1 MNYIPI
7 LLVFLPV
14 IVSIIIFMFHN
25 KYVNYLAIVNQ
36 VILMVAAV
44 SYHRFIKANGSHK
57 IIVGGWD
64 QTAGIAL
71 YNDWLSMSLIFLT
84 LFIIFALLIYIW
96 DKKETNSTFLFF
108 FIFLEG
114 VFLGVVQTNDLFNF
128 FIFMELIT
136 IISSVLIV
144 YKKDSNSLK
153 VVLYYLL
160 YNSAGMMFYLL
171 GIVLLYT
178 ITGTL
183 NMELATMKLAEIG
196 NTNSVKVTY
205 MLIMGAIAV
214 KSAFFPVYN
223 WLPKAHGAAPPAV
236 SALLSG
242 LLVKGGLYGFIRIN
256 QIFGGLK
263 FQEVFM
269 VLGFVT
275 AIVGVM
281 FALSQKDMKQILAFH
296 TISQVGIMLIGIS
309 QMQGKLYYGGLLHIF
324 NHAMFKSLLF
334 LGAGVIIHEYGTK
347 NVYEIKGV
355 MKRLPITSVLM
366 IIGMLSI
373 TGAPFLN
380 GFISKSIITY
390 SLGTTGNYLFN
401 VINLGTAISFVK
413 MSKIFFGDSAPSKNK
428 HGYSNLAMGF
438 IAVMC
443 VVLGN
448 YSMPVALE
456 MWNVELQKISTLSPE
471 KWIKYIITVAVA
483 VLVYI
488 KIIKKDVYLIK
499 KIRNTDIAFD
509 TANIFLIVLIFVF
522 MGLTFLL

>member
-1 MNYIPI
+1 MNYIPV

-14 IVSIIIFMFHN
+14 ICSILIFMFHN
-25 KYVNYLAIVNQ
+25 KYVNYLAIVCQ
-36 VILMVAAV
+36 LILIVTAV
-44 SYHRFIKANGSHK
+44 CYHRFIKLNGSHS
-57 IIVGGWD
+57 ITIGGWEK
-64 QTAGIAL
+64 TAGIAL

-84 LFIIFALLIYIW
+84 LFIMLALLIYIW
-96 DKKETNSTFLFF
+96 DKKETTSTFLFF

-128 FIFMELIT
+128 FIFMELVT
-136 IISSVLIV
+136 IISSILIV

-171 GIVLLYT
+171 GIVLLY
-178 ITGTL
+178 ILTGTL
-183 NMELATMKLAEIG
+183 NMELATIKLAELG
-196 NTNSVKVTY
+196 NPTSVKVTY

-256 QIFGGLK
+256 QIFGGIM

-269 VLGFVT
+269 TLGFIT

-281 FALSQKDMKQILAFH
+281 FALSQKDIKQILAFH
-296 TISQVGIMLIGIS
+296 TISQVGIMLIGLS
-309 QMQGKLYYGGLLHIF
+309 QMQGKLYYGGLLHLF

-355 MKRLPITSVLM
+355 LKRLPITSVLM

-390 SLGTTGNYLFN
+390 NLGTTGNYLFN

-413 MSKIFFGDSAPSKNK
+413 MSKIFVGNGKLSKNK
-428 HGYSNLAMGF
+428 HGYSNLGMGF
-438 IAVMC
+438 IALMC

-448 YSMPVALE
+448 FSMPVTLE
-456 MWNVELQKISTLSPE
+456 LWSVELQKIQTLSPE
-471 KWIKYIITVAVA
+471 KWFKYIVTVAIA
-483 VLVYI
+483 VIVYI
-488 KIIKKDVYLIK
+488 KIVKKDVYLIK

-509 TANIFLIVLIFVF
+509 TANIALILLVFVL
-522 MGLTFLL
+522 MGLVFIV